1 VVGPGMG
8 GLAGCVRLRTADRSN
23 QGIGGGGGSAQESGH
38 RRVGGGRWAL
48 RDAQRA
54 EVGIGGSEM
63 FGYGQGFSFWSRRQ
77 AARSGVAGPIMPTAG
92 IPTRTLSTQLGGL
105 LGKICCSDR
114 GGAVLRIWRR
124 AQPVAAAAERRHKR
138 RARVGLRGSSS
149 SWLWSPELLS
159 QARAARQTHV
169 WYPAAAVAWCGVVCV
184 WWVSA
189 CRDVV
194 CRRLCMCAQ

>member
-1 VVGPGMG
+1 MTYVEQVKIIYICEIKTPATHWQIRTLLLKWGWWVVGPGRG

-23 QGIGGGGGSAQESGH
+23 QWMGGGGGSAQESGH

-114 GGAVLRIWRR
+114 GGAVLRM
-124 AQPVAAAAERRHKR
+124 APCS
-138 RARVGLRGSSS
+138 ARCS
-149 SWLWSPELLS
+149 
-159 QARAARQTHV
+159 
-169 WYPAAAVAWCGVVCV
+169 CC
-184 WWVSA
+184 
-189 CRDVV
+189 
-194 CRRLCMCAQ
+194 